1 MAGEDTTQHLRE
13 AFAREAQA
21 AVRCLYFAR
30 RADVEG
36 RADVA
41 ALLRSLAEGQNGQA
55 FGHLE
60 FLEEAGDSLSGG
72 GDTAGN
78 LESARAEA
86 LGNATAYGEYAK
98 AARAAKQRDLADWFD
113 SLAAA
118 KRAHAAQLAA
128 LPASLEGG
136 SS

>member
-1 MAGEDTTQHLRE
+1 MTDEAAAEHLRE

-41 ALLRSLAEGQNGQA
+41 SLLRSLAEGQNGQA

-60 FLEEAGDSLSGG
+60 FLEDGGDSLAGG

-78 LESARAEA
+78 LESSHAEA
-86 LGNATAYGEYAK
+86 LANAAAYGEYAEQ
-98 AARAAKQRDLADWFD
+98 ARSSKQADLADWFD

-118 KRAHAAQLAA
+118 KRAHAAQLGA
-128 LPASLEGG
+128 LPKTLDAG
-136 SS
+136 S

>member
-1 MAGEDTTQHLRE
+1 MADENSAQQLRE

-41 ALLRSLAEGQNGQA
+41 AMLRSLAEGQNGQA

-60 FLEEAGDSLSGG
+60 FLEDSSDPLAGG

-86 LGNATAYGEYAK
+86 LANADAYAEYAE
-98 AARAAKQRDLADWFD
+98 AARGRKQRDLADWFD

-118 KRAHAAQLAA
+118 KRAHAAQLGAA
-128 LPASLEGG
+128 PNKLEGG
-136 SS
+136 T

>member
-1 MAGEDTTQHLRE
+1 VQLKGSTTAEVLRHAFTAE
-13 AFAREAQA
+13 AEA
-21 AVRCLYFAR
+21 AVRMLYFAR

-41 ALLRSLAEGQNGQA
+41 ALLRAVADGELGQA

-60 FLEEAGDSLSGG
+60 FLEETDDPLTGT

-78 LESARAEA
+78 LGAVIDSETQASAADYPEM
-86 LGNATAYGEYAK
+86 
-98 AARAAKQRDLADWFD
+98 ARAARSDGFAEIADWFD

-118 KRAHAAQLAA
+118 EAAHAGQLGR
-128 LPASLEGG
+128 LIEP
-136 SS
+136 